1 MYKRQEGK
9 PLYILGTLFGQKPN
23 LNIDPEYAQTPAGLM
38 NRIQNVLMPGVDN
51 SKYAMP
57 TEVVNLNIAKDA
69 HLTLVFAAEL
79 AGWRNAIGYYY
90 YDTFTVST
98 TFDNDGNE
106 VVSGVW

>member
-1 MYKRQEGK
+1 
-9 PLYILGTLFGQKPN
+9 
-23 LNIDPEYAQTPAGLM
+23 M

-90 YDTFTVST
+90 YYDTQNPPRTQAE
-98 TFDNDGNE
+98 FDALPKYEAIPNCN
-106 VVSGVW
+106 S